1 MTGRIKQTIAAIIE
15 KITGKCRFRTTC
27 DGYRT
32 INTTCNKEAGP
43 YCGKY
48 QSQMEGLK

>member
-1 MTGRIKQTIAAIIE
+1 MTGWIKRTIATIIE
-15 KITGKCRFRTTC
+15 KITGKCRFHAEC

-32 INTTCNKEAGP
+32 INITCNKEAGP

-48 QSQMEGLK
+48 RSYMD